1 MTRRHHHRHIVRSII
16 LLTLSLCLLVSGF
29 LALWVSSWK
38 LPSLSEFETRKVS
51 ESTKIYDRTGEVLL
65 YDLHR
70 NAQRT
75 IVPYGEISS
84 NVKNAT
90 VAIEDSEFW
99 QHKGIRV
106 KAIFRAVLTNL
117 FQGNLLGG
125 QGGSTITQQVVK
137 NSLLTNE
144 KKISRKLK
152 EWVLA
157 LRLEKALNK
166 ETILSLY
173 LNEIPYGGTLYG
185 IEEASLAFFGKS
197 SRDLTVAEAAYMAAL
212 PNAPTYYSPYGNH
225 KDALEERKNLV
236 LRRMEELGFVTK
248 EEYEMAKKAIICAPV
263 TALSVDK
270 APAATGLSPKQRA
283 SGCTSVFKPNNET
296 GILAPHFVIFI
307 RQYLEAKYGR
317 EALEENG
324 LKVITTLDYNLQK
337 IAEETV
343 KKYALENKEKFDAE
357 NAALAAIDP
366 KTGQILV
373 MVGSRD
379 YFDKEI
385 DGNFNATIAYR
396 QPGSSFKPFV
406 YAEAFEKGFTP
417 ETIVFDLPI
426 EFSTECNPDGTP
438 KMPENADKCYKPEN
452 YDSKY
457 RGPMT
462 FRDALAQSVNVPAI
476 QVLYLAGLKDSLRLA
491 KNMGL
496 STLENTD
503 RYGLTLVL
511 GGGEVKLL
519 ELTGAYGVFA
529 SEGVRRE
536 QNGILRIE
544 DKNGNVLE
552 EWHNTEDRVL
562 KKETALKITDIL
574 SDNKARAP
582 AFGENSPLYFPGHD
596 VAAKTGTTN
605 DFRDAWIVGYAPNL
619 VVGAWAGNNDNRPM
633 HKIAAY
639 IVAPMW
645 NAFMNEAL
653 RSMEP
658 ESFQKPAEE
667 NNASLPPILRGIWQG
682 GKTYFVDKIS
692 GKRATEFTPPEL
704 REERAIREVH
714 STLYWID
721 KANPTAFRMTPPQE
735 DPQFERWEYAVR
747 KWATEQGFLDETS
760 SSTPVETDDL
770 HRPEFAP
777 QVSFIDPMGGSVLRR
792 NDKRLVRVAV
802 SSRFPVARV
811 HFFVNNLFIGSSSR
825 EPWQLSFLPA
835 DIESTLA
842 TENELTAVV
851 YDVFQNKSQTS
862 VKFTIVE

>member
-70 NAQRT
+70 SAQRT

-84 NVKNAT
+84 TVKNAT

-117 FQGNLLGG
+117 SQGNLLGG

-157 LRLEKALNK
+157 LRLEKAIDK

-225 KDALEERKNLV
+225 QDALEERKNLV
-236 LRRMEELGFVTK
+236 LRRMEELGFITK
-248 EEYEMAKKAIICAPV
+248 EEYEMAKKIVICAPV

-270 APAATGLSPKQRA
+270 APATTRLSPKQRA
-283 SGCTSVFKPNNET
+283 SGCTSTFKPNNET

-324 LKVITTLDYNLQK
+324 LKVITTLDYKLQK

-406 YAEAFEKGFTP
+406 YAEALEKGFTP
-417 ETIVFDLPI
+417 ETIVFDLPM

-438 KMPENADKCYKPEN
+438 KIPENADKCYKPEN
-452 YDSKY
+452 YDGKY
-457 RGPMT
+457 RGPIT

-476 QVLYLAGLKDSLRLA
+476 QALYLAGLKDSLRLA
-491 KNMGL
+491 KDMGL

-519 ELTGAYGVFA
+519 ELVGAYGVFA
-529 SEGVRRE
+529 SEGVRRD
-536 QNGILRIE
+536 QSGILRIE
-544 DKNGNVLE
+544 DKNGNVIE
-552 EWHNTEDRVL
+552 EWHNTEEQVL
-562 KKETALKITDIL
+562 KKETALKITDML

-582 AFGENSPLYFPGHD
+582 AFGENSPLYFPGRD

-605 DFRDAWIVGYAPNL
+605 DFRDAWIVGYTPNL

-633 HKIAAY
+633 HKVAAY
-639 IVAPMW
+639 IVAPLW
-645 NAFMNEAL
+645 NAFMNKAL
-653 RSMEP
+653 QGMESEP
-658 ESFQKPAEE
+658 FQKPAEE
-667 NNASLPPILRGIWQG
+667 NNDSLPPILRGIWQG

-760 SSTPVETDDL
+760 SSTPAETDDL

-777 QVSFIDPMGGSVLRR
+777 QVSIIDPMGGSVLGK

-811 HFFVNNLFIGSSSR
+811 HFFVNNFFIGSSSR
-825 EPWQLSFLPA
+825 EPWQLSFLPSE
-835 DIESTLA
+835 IESALA
-842 TENELTAVV
+842 TENELTAVA
-851 YDVFQNKSQTS
+851 YDVFQNRGQASAS
-862 VKFTIVE
+862 FTITE